1 MKGGEAV
8 NGNYTAMVALSC
20 MTVCILGI
28 LVYENARF
36 EKSTKRWFYITY
48 ACIIISSL
56 SEWTGIALNGAPAW
70 TMSIHCIAKCID
82 YIFTPIT
89 GLCFAL
95 QVTEEK
101 ERKNHFWM
109 VAVLLFNTL
118 LQIFSVFT
126 GWTFFIN
133 EENYYCHG
141 PLYFVYTV
149 VYCLAVV
156 DVMIAF
162 RAYSKNF
169 KRQNNL
175 SLFTIILFM
184 CLGIGFQEFAGGD
197 VRTAYLA
204 LACCSTLLF
213 IHYNEFLQQRNDDHL
228 LLQKNLIET
237 DALTGMLSRYSYNK
251 VLSDHHDKDTMPRDL
266 TVFSIDI
273 NGLKMVNDTRGHAA
287 GDQTIC
293 DAAACIAE
301 VFGREGKCYRI
312 GGDEFIALVLAD
324 RQQIAELCRAL
335 SAAVDKREGLS
346 LSMGFAIAA
355 EHPQL
360 CLEELVNVAD
370 RMMYAEKDKFYQN
383 MKMNGHRALGADLCE

>member
-1 MKGGEAV
+1 MI
-8 NGNYTAMVALSC
+8 GNYTATVALSC

-36 EKSTKRWFYITY
+36 DKSTKSWFYITY
-48 ACIIISSL
+48 ACIIVSSL
-56 SEWTGIALNGAPAW
+56 SEWAGIALNGAPDAM
-70 TMSIHCIAKCID
+70 TGIHRMAKCFD

-89 GLCFAL
+89 GICFAM
-95 QVTEEK
+95 QVSNEK
-101 ERKNHFWM
+101 ERRKHIWM
-109 VAVLLFNTL
+109 AAVLVFNTL
-118 LQIFSVFT
+118 LQILSVFT

-133 EENYYCHG
+133 EDNYYCHG
-141 PLYFVYTV
+141 PLYFVYTM
-149 VYCLAVV
+149 VYCLALV
-156 DVMIAF
+156 DVLIAF
-162 RAYSKNF
+162 STYSKNF

-184 CLGIGFQEFAGGD
+184 CLGIGFQEFAGGN

-228 LLQKNLIET
+228 LRQKNLIET
-237 DALTGMLSRYSYNK
+237 DALTGMLSRYSYNR
-251 VLSDHHDKDTMPRDL
+251 VLSDHHDKNTMPRDL

-273 NGLKMVNDTRGHAA
+273 NGLKMVNDTKGHAA
-287 GDQTIC
+287 GDQIIC

-301 VFGREGKCYRI
+301 VFGKEGKCYRI
-312 GGDEFIALVLAD
+312 GGDEFIALILAD
-324 RQQIAELCRAL
+324 RRQIAELCRAL
-335 SAAVDKREGLS
+335 SAVVEKRDGLS
-346 LSMGFAIAA
+346 LSLGFAVSA

-370 RMMYAEKDKFYQN
+370 KMMYAEKDRYYQR
-383 MKMNGHRALGADLCE
+383 MKTNGYRIYDADLSE

>member
-1 MKGGEAV
+1 M

-101 ERKNHFWM
+101 ERRNHVWM
-109 VAVLLFNTL
+109 VVVLLFNTL

-149 VYCLAVV
+149 VYCLAIV
-156 DVMIAF
+156 DVLIAF

-175 SLFTIILFM
+175 SLFAIILFM
-184 CLGIGFQEFAGGD
+184 CLGIGFQEFASGD

-213 IHYNEFLQQRNDDHL
+213 IHYNEFLQQQNDDHL
-228 LLQKNLIET
+228 LRQKNLIET

-273 NGLKMVNDTRGHAA
+273 NGLKLVNDTRGHAA
-287 GDQTIC
+287 GDQIIC

-312 GGDEFIALVLAD
+312 GGDEFIALILAD
-324 RQQIAELCRAL
+324 RQQIEELCRAL
-335 SAAVDKREGLS
+335 SAAVEKRDGLS
-346 LSMGFAIAA
+346 LSSGFAMAA

-370 RMMYAEKDKFYQN
+370 RMMYAEKDNFYQN
-383 MKMNGHRALGADLCE
+383 MKMNGHRIYGADLCE

>member
-1 MKGGEAV
+1 M
-8 NGNYTAMVALSC
+8 NGNYTATVALSC

-36 EKSTKRWFYITY
+36 DKSTKRWFYITY
-48 ACIIISSL
+48 ACIIMSSL
-56 SEWTGIALNGAPAW
+56 SEWTGIALNGASAW
-70 TMSIHCIAKCID
+70 TMGIHCIAKCID

-101 ERKNHFWM
+101 ERRKHVWM
-109 VAVLLFNTL
+109 VVVLLFNTL
-118 LQIFSVFT
+118 LQILSVFT

-149 VYCLAVV
+149 VYCLAIV
-156 DVMIAF
+156 DVLIAF

-335 SAAVDKREGLS
+335 SAAVKSG
-346 LSMGFAIAA
+346 
-355 EHPQL
+355 
-360 CLEELVNVAD
+360 
-370 RMMYAEKDKFYQN
+370 KD
-383 MKMNGHRALGADLCE
+383 

>member
-1 MKGGEAV
+1 MD
-8 NGNYTAMVALSC
+8 GNYTATVVLSC
-20 MTVCILGI
+20 LTVCILGI
-28 LVYENARF
+28 LVHENARF
-36 EKSTKRWFYITY
+36 EKTTKHWFYITY
-48 ACIIISSL
+48 ACIMVSSL
-56 SEWTGIALNGAPAW
+56 SEWAGIALNGAPAW
-70 TMSIHCIAKCID
+70 TMGIHSVAKCFD

-89 GLCFAL
+89 GICFAL
-95 QVTEEK
+95 QVSNEK
-101 ERKNHFWM
+101 ERRKHAWM
-109 VAVLLFNTL
+109 AAVLMVNAL
-118 LQIFSVFT
+118 LQILSVFT

-149 VYCLAVV
+149 VYCLAIV
-156 DVMIAF
+156 DVLIAF

-175 SLFTIILFM
+175 SLFAIILFM
-184 CLGIGFQEFAGGD
+184 CLGIGFQEFASGD

-213 IHYNEFLQQRNDDHL
+213 IHYNEFLQQQNDDHL
-228 LLQKNLIET
+228 LRQKNLIET

-273 NGLKMVNDTRGHAA
+273 NGLKLVNDTRGHAA
-287 GDQTIC
+287 GDQIIC

-312 GGDEFIALVLAD
+312 GGDEFIALILAD
-324 RQQIAELCRAL
+324 RQQIEELCRAL
-335 SAAVDKREGLS
+335 SAAVEKRDGLS
-346 LSMGFAIAA
+346 LSSGFAMAA

-370 RMMYAEKDKFYQN
+370 RMMYAEKDNFYQN
-383 MKMNGHRALGADLCE
+383 MKMNGHRVYGADLCE